1 MNMLNSLIIEGTL
14 VPESLRKDSF
24 RIVTTRAYRKA
35 DGTVDTEHFAFTV
48 IAHGVI
54 MNFMRT
60 QWEDGR
66 GVCVVGTLVSHR
78 NAVRILAEHIEFKP
92 RKAVQDAV
100 KLEACD

>member
-14 VPESLRKDSF
+14 VPESLRKESF

-35 DGTVDTEHFAFTV
+35 DGTVDTEYFAFTV

-54 MNFMRT
+54 MDAMKK

-66 GVCVVGTLVSHR
+66 EVRVVGTLVSHR
-78 NAVRILAEHIEFKP
+78 NSVRILAEHIEYKP
-92 RKAVQDAV
+92 RKAVQDAE
-100 KLEACD
+100 KSDTCA

>member
-24 RIVTTRAYRKA
+24 RIVTTKMFKKA
-35 DGTVDTEHFAFTV
+35 DGTADVEQFAFTV
-48 IAHGVI
+48 VAHGII
-54 MNFMRT
+54 MDFMRT

-66 GVCVVGTLVSHR
+66 GVRVVGALVSHR

-92 RKAVQDAV
+92 RKEQKHD
-100 KLEACD
+100 LEACD

>member
-14 VPESLRKDSF
+14 VPESLRKESF
-24 RIVTTRAYRKA
+24 RIVTTKMYRKA
-35 DGTVDTEHFAFTV
+35 DGTADTEYFAFTV

-54 MNFMRT
+54 MDAMRK

-66 GVCVVGTLVSHR
+66 GVRIVGTLVSHR
-78 NAVRILAEHIEFKP
+78 NSVRILAEHIEFKP
-92 RKAVQDAV
+92 RKAVQDEI